1 MARSNRSKRIKVDK
15 EQAGGSPAYTLHGEQ
30 GLLSGKS
37 FGYTPLPLTV
47 HGAGFSDHIVS
58 TSGGGRKARRSSAR
72 RSSANAKRARRAS
85 GARRSSANAKRA
97 NSANARRASSAR
109 RSSANARR
117 SSARRSSAR
126 RSSARRSSANAR
138 RASGVNNNDHPP
150 PYNIVTQNHKNKINK
165 KESMIQKYLYKSGP
179 NLNLVKNSIKNKMRF
194 INM

>member
-30 GLLSGKS
+30 GLLSGTS

-58 TSGGGRKARRSSAR
+58 TSGGGRKARRSRAR
-72 RSSANAKRARRAS
+72 RSSPKRAS
-85 GARRSSANAKRA
+85 GARR
-97 NSANARRASSAR
+97 ANARRSSPKRA
-109 RSSANARR
+109 

-126 RSSARRSSANAR
+126 RSSPKRANARRSSARRASSAR
-138 RASGVNNNDHPP
+138 RSSPRRSSPRRSSPKRASGVNNNPPP

-165 KESMIQKYLYKSGP
+165 KESMIPKYLYNSGP
-179 NLNLVKNSIKNKMRF
+179 NLNLVQNSIKLK
-194 INM
+194 